1 MHSGRYRQIDEEQ
14 HPHDRSKNS
23 GTQTMENTHVCTTFH
38 FHGKQIKRIFIK
50 LELLTNNLAIKQS
63 IEKLISRVVYH
74 EGGLDFR
81 YVE

>member
-1 MHSGRYRQIDEEQ
+1 M
-14 HPHDRSKNS
+14 KNS
-23 GTQTMENTHVCTTFH
+23 IHMTDQKILALKPWKTHVCTTFH

-50 LELLTNNLAIKQS
+50 LELLTNDLAIKQS